1 MYLSATFRAISRVV
15 SARDDTVGRAW
26 GAAGGAGGR
35 FAGSCHSPLGEAET
49 PEPLAGFQLTP
60 LEFYRVA
67 HFDPLRASLTN
78 SRSNWPASR
87 CS

>member
-49 PEPLAGFQLTP
+49 PEPLAGNFSL
-60 LEFYRVA
+60 LLLSFI
-67 HFDPLRASLTN
+67 ASLISTHFAH
-78 SRSNWPASR
+78 P
-87 CS
+87 